1 MYHNTLIFG
10 HGECPKFLKSDEQI
24 NKSEKKSH
32 FLRHSRDKTFRST
45 KIFRQREISN
55 EMLGLWS
62 KAVDKDNSTPHLMKI
77 LAIEIYEHQFS
88 IKGRHLR
95 VKKSLIP

>member
-10 HGECPKFLKSDEQI
+10 HVECPKFLKSDEQI
-24 NKSEKKSH
+24 NKSEKNSH

-62 KAVDKDNSTPHLMKI
+62 KAEDKANSTPHYMKI
-77 LAIEIYEHQFS
+77 LAIEIYVHQFS
-88 IKGRHLR
+88 IKGCHLR